1 MVQQVHYHGVM
12 GTIHRLGRVR
22 IVVYAGDHAP
32 PHFHIQGPGF
42 AVAVDMDTLDILAAS
57 PQARGHEEALRW
69 AAANGNAIR
78 EAWDRLNG
86 GKHEG

>member
-1 MVQQVHYHGVM
+1 MHYHNVM

-42 AVAVDMDTLDILAAS
+42 AVAVDLETLGILASS
-57 PQARGHEEALRW
+57 PQTRDHEEALRW
-69 AAANGNAIR
+69 AAANRNAIR
-78 EAWDRLNG
+78 DAWNRLNG
-86 GKHEG
+86 EGHEG

>member
-1 MVQQVHYHGVM
+1 M

-42 AVAVDMDTLDILAAS
+42 AVAVDLETLGILASS

-69 AAANGNAIR
+69 AAANGNVIR
-78 EAWDRLNG
+78 DAWNRLNG
-86 GKHEG
+86 EGHEG